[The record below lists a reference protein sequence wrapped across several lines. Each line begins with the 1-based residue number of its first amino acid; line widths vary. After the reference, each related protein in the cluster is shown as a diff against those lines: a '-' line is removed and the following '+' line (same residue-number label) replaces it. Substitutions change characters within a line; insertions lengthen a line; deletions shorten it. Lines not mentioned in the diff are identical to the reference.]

1 MKKII
6 FLTVLGLFLL
16 NVPTA
21 KGDTDS
27 IRICSNNTTGSNCF
41 VCSSWECIGFPV
53 PVPND
58 VPITPTTDSVLIPV
72 PTEVPITPTET
83 IIIPVPNDVPIT
95 PTTDSV
101 LIPVPTEVPITP
113 TETINIPT
121 PVPDEISITPTIT
134 VTPTTWWNPFSW
146 FTEETTPTITTTS
159 TISTTPT
166 NTTTEPTNTI
176 SATEP
181 VTIIDDGK
189 ITTPIFSLPEGQN
202 LISVEKIEANE
213 DVSNYYEVKTKKKA
227 RLFFIVPVSYETIYS
242 IDPGTGVSAVTD
254 RPWWNFLAW

>member
-53 PVPND
+53 
-58 VPITPTTDSVLIPV
+58 
-72 PTEVPITPTET
+72 
-83 IIIPVPNDVPIT
+83 PVPNDVPIT